1 MFVVN
6 QDGDYCDTLIKMYYT
21 EEWSEENL
29 DKLKSFENDFLK
41 NSFNSIY
48 CFKDSNITELREDYI
63 KRHNLKK
70 DFIIYIND
78 KPFAF
83 YQDFN
88 FGMMVFNKLKAGL
101 RYNANLIDLSDIEN
115 ERIKQTVLEEEK
127 EPEYEK

>member
-1 MFVVN
+1 
-6 QDGDYCDTLIKMYYT
+6 MYYT

-63 KRHNLKK
+63 KQYNLKK

-78 KPFAF
+78 KPFAS

-101 RYNANLIDLSDIEN
+101 RYNANLIDLSEIEN
-115 ERIKQTVLEEEK
+115 EKIKEISQNEEK
-127 EPEYEK
+127 EPEYER